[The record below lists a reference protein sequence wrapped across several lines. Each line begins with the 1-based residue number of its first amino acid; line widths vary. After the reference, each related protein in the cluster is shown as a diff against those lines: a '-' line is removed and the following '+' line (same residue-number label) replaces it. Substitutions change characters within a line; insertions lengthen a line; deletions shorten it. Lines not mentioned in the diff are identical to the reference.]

1 MRKITHRYCTHT
13 TNKIPLISLP
23 HDVRFSFCEATARQY
38 AKYVIYISVREVLVK
53 FYSAGTGLQMHTGGM
68 ALVFVAKK
76 HVFRTFWDTLVRSHC
91 QIWRSRWERVAQR
104 VFAPWCP
111 DGRTTLSSDP
121 IARHSPN
128 ETTVVEHRI
137 NSG

>member
-1 MRKITHRYCTHT
+1 MYFLRKITHRYCTHT

-76 HVFRTFWDTLVRSHC
+76 TCFSDILGYFGTIPLSNMAFSLDQDTRFYQLNANF
-91 QIWRSRWERVAQR
+91 SRLN
-104 VFAPWCP
+104 FH
-111 DGRTTLSSDP
+111 P
-121 IARHSPN
+121 ISYWNLGLP
-128 ETTVVEHRI
+128 
-137 NSG
+137 

>member
-1 MRKITHRYCTHT
+1 MRLTHT

-68 ALVFVAKK
+68 ALVFVAKNMFFG
-76 HVFRTFWDTLVRSHC
+76 HFGILWY
-91 QIWRSRWERVAQR
+91 
-104 VFAPWCP
+104 
-111 DGRTTLSSDP
+111 DP
-121 IARHSPN
+121 IEKYGVLAGPRY
-128 ETTVVEHRI
+128 
-137 NSG
+137 